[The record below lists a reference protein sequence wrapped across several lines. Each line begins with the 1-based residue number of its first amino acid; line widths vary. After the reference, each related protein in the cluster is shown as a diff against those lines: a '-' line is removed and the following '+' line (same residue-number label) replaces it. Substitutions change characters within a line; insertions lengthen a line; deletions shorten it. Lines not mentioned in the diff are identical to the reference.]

1 MTKRGIEL
9 GTFCSR
15 ERCLNHSATA
25 PHVTFKP
32 NLNLKQF
39 SCRKLFQMNGINSYY
54 LSDKFNNYK
63 KSSSKISMHILN
75 SNDSAHALQRP
86 TEYCGY

>member
-25 PHVTFKP
+25 MISLSMVDKVGSRTVTMKSTWHGNFRVYVCFTAIGNGAKMNP
-32 NLNLKQF
+32 FALNKE
-39 SCRKLFQMNGINSYY
+39 
-54 LSDKFNNYK
+54 
-63 KSSSKISMHILN
+63 
-75 SNDSAHALQRP
+75 LQRKCVIASSEDGWMN
-86 TEYCGY
+86 TD